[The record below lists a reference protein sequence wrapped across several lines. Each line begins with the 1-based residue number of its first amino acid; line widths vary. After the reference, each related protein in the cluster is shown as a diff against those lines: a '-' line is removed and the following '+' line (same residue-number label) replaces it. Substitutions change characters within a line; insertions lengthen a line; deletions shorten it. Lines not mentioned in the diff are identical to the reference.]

1 MKTNRYY
8 TALTFWTMG
17 EKYWKLSQAVSA
29 QIARSGNIFFVAW
42 SGKPPTS
49 NQYDKKT
56 TWNDANMA
64 IPLMFNFYHGV
75 ELMLK
80 GFTLF
85 SIENNSKLDHRI
97 TKLYRDFKLSY
108 PDQVKL
114 IEFFSKY
121 LDKSQMPE
129 VLQEFLT
136 HNRLSVD
143 HFYESLRYPYNHNL
157 SQEYQH
163 FLLKNRGS
171 EGRAFYRVLSKD
183 ISAMLKLVVALG
195 NSLKK

>member
-1 MKTNRYY
+1 
-8 TALTFWTMG
+8 MG

-42 SGKPPTS
+42 SNKPPTS
-49 NQYDKKT
+49 NEYDKKT
-56 TWNDANMA
+56 KWNDANMA

-80 GFTLF
+80 GFALF
-85 SIENNSKLDHRI
+85 SAGNNSKLDHRI
-97 TKLYRDFKLSY
+97 TKLYRDFKLYY
-108 PDQVKL
+108 PDQIKL
-114 IEFFSKY
+114 IDFFSKY
-121 LDKSQMPE
+121 LDKSQMPK
-129 VLQEFLT
+129 VLQQFLN

-143 HFYESLRYPYNHNL
+143 RFYESLRYPYNHNL

-171 EGRAFYRVLSKD
+171 EGRIFYRVLSKD
-183 ISAMLKLVVALG
+183 IAAMLKLVVALG